1 MTSAPPPAF
10 EEPIGLA
17 IIGAGLAGISAG
29 RLARRQG
36 VTPLIF
42 DKGHGIGGRLATRRV
57 TLDDGTVLRFDHG
70 AQFMTAR
77 SPALVAA
84 MAGAEAAN
92 LARRLPAPPL
102 NGPSLH
108 GQPPAPE
115 RDQSRW
121 VGQPHW
127 VGMGG
132 MTAIAKHLAQ
142 GLDIRT
148 GTRVGGVVRTDRG
161 LWRLEDEDGLP
172 LVQARRLIVTAPPEQ
187 TLDLLIDVLLP
198 EGWRRRI
205 ASTIVAPCW
214 ALMLAVD
221 EALPLPGPRWR
232 PEDEAIAWIGDQTAL
247 PGRAAGPQ
255 SLVVHATPHWS
266 RIHLEET
273 PEVVAASLLRELE
286 RLIGRAI
293 TPRLIQAHRWRSAL
307 AEVPLGSPCLADPGT
322 GLAIA
327 GDWCIG
333 GRAEAAVDSGRAA
346 ALALIG

>member
-273 PEVVAASLLRELE
+273 PEVAAASLLRELE

-293 TPRLIQAHRWRSAL
+293 TPRLIQAHRWRYAL

-322 GLAIA
+322 GIAIA

>member
-1 MTSAPPPAF
+1 MTSAPPPVF
-10 EEPIGLA
+10 EDPIGLA

-29 RLARRQG
+29 RLARHAGIGTR
-36 VTPLIF
+36 IF
-42 DKGHGIGGRLATRRV
+42 DKGRGIGGRLATRRV
-57 TLDDGTVLRFDHG
+57 TLDNGTMLHFDHG
-70 AQFMTAR
+70 AQFITAR

-102 NGPSLH
+102 KGH
-108 GQPPAPE
+108 TAEAE
-115 RDQSRW
+115 RDQPR
-121 VGQPHW
+121 W

-132 MTAIAKHLAQ
+132 MTAIAKDLAR
-142 GLDIRT
+142 GLEIRT
-148 GTRVGGVVRTDRG
+148 GTRIGGIARTGDG
-161 LWRLEDEDGLP
+161 LWRLDDEDGLP
-172 LVQARRLIVTAPPEQ
+172 LIQARRLIVTAPPEQ
-187 TLDLLIDVLLP
+187 TLDLLIDVVLP

-205 ASTIVAPCW
+205 ASTVIAPCW
-214 ALMLAVD
+214 ALMLVVD
-221 EALPLPGPRWR
+221 DELPLPGPRWR
-232 PEDEAIAWIGDQTAL
+232 PEDEAIAWIGDQRAL
-247 PGRAAGPQ
+247 PGRPSAPQ

-273 PEVVAASLLRELE
+273 PEAAAAALLHDLE

-293 TPRLIQAHRWRSAL
+293 TPRLIQAHRWRYAL
-307 AEVPLGSPCLADPGT
+307 AEVPLGSPCLADPAA

-346 ALALIG
+346 ALALFG